1 MVGVRL
7 EMVREMR
14 PVKHRHY
21 IEPSIVL
28 RARADNTLVVSL
40 NQIKFF
46 GVKVSTALVL
56 FLSDLVRVAVRNKVE
71 LNDEVLAFS

>member
-7 EMVREMR
+7 EMVWEMR
-14 PVKHRHY
+14 PVKHRHN

-40 NQIKFF
+40 N
-46 GVKVSTALVL
+46 
-56 FLSDLVRVAVRNKVE
+56 
-71 LNDEVLAFS
+71 